1 MVISALKLFLDKR
14 KLFSCYLGF
23 VLCQIF
29 ANLKKNEVK
38 RLKQE
43 NAVVLQLGY
52 PRYQNNPLCK
62 TVV

>member
-1 MVISALKLFLDKR
+1 MPNI
-14 KLFSCYLGF
+14 
-23 VLCQIF
+23 
-29 ANLKKNEVK
+29 KKKK

-52 PRYQNNPLCK
+52 PRYRNNPLCK